1 MCSSNT
7 LNATDK
13 HRKTMAWTKGVSG
26 NPKGRPKD
34 AVATAVRESIGE
46 SLDLEKLRYS
56 LELLPEGSEYVQGVA
71 KLLPYVLPRLNAVE
85 VLQVGDLT
93 QNLQALDDAELGKL
107 IKAVLEEY
115 ESRPISKASASE
127 PEDKYTI
134 HEGLY

>member
-1 MCSSNT
+1 
-7 LNATDK
+7 
-13 HRKTMAWTKGVSG
+13 
-26 NPKGRPKD
+26 
-34 AVATAVRESIGE
+34 
-46 SLDLEKLRYS
+46 
-56 LELLPEGSEYVQGVA
+56 
-71 KLLPYVLPRLNAVE
+71 
-85 VLQVGDLT
+85 VGDLT